1 MGSSLFG
8 NNSSS
13 TNPTSQP
20 KQSSDNGLM
29 QKIGQFLGYIEGKDP
44 EKLLNDFIVQNG
56 VSREEYNDAM
66 EKAKKYAPLVEMFLR
81 SRK

>member
-8 NNSSS
+8 NNSS

-29 QKIGQFLGYIEGKDP
+29 QKIGQFLRYIDGKDP
-44 EKLLNDFIVQNG
+44 EKLLNDFIAQNG
-56 VSREEYNDAM
+56 VSREEYNAAM